1 MIKVG
6 SETGIEMGENEFH
19 HKKLSPKRET
29 MAELI
34 IAWLALSFGKFINKI
49 VDLVIITW
57 R

>member
-1 MIKVG
+1 MIEVG

-19 HKKLSPKRET
+19 HEKLSPKRET